1 MGTHRSSA
9 NVNSDFGPVINPAGP
24 SGVDASL
31 SLPEDEQRVAGG
43 SSGGSA
49 AAVACGLCDVCVF
62 NLRFPLPLPHMAIHQ
77 HAERK
82 CLLLSA
88 IASDTGGSTRLP
100 ASYCG
105 VYGFKPSYG
114 LLSRYGMV
122 AYASSLDTVGLVAR
136 DAELL
141 DRTFSTFR
149 VRDMPRKKGSEAD
162 LPRCLVQ
169 QSRWKSLTRRTRPP
183 FPLRRG
189 NVQSR
194 RLQSCWLEPAHPTP
208 SDRSKASG

>member
-9 NVNSDFGPVINPAGP
+9 NVNSDFGGVINPAGP

-82 CLLLSA
+82 RPLLRA

-122 AYASSLDTVGLVAR
+122 AYASSLDTVGLVSR

-141 DRTFSTFR
+141 DRTFSTCRLPERATEKR
-149 VRDMPRKKGSEAD
+149 VGS
-162 LPRCLVQ
+162 LSTTILVR
-169 QSRWKSLTRRTRPP
+169 QSRWRSLTRRIRPP
-183 FPLRRG
+183 FPSRRE
-189 NVQSR
+189 NAHSR
-194 RLQSCWLEPAHPTP
+194 RLQSCWLE
-208 SDRSKASG
+208 